1 MTRLITEQEE
11 QAYRLCS
18 PDFYGLTYKNA
29 ALLLHCHLNT
39 VYLAL
44 KQLKAK
50 APQLFCGGFIR
61 PRTPHTGN
69 PNDYNTQGEN
79 INSVLR
85 YHSSMDG
92 DIKMK
97 F

>member
-1 MTRLITEQEE
+1 MTRVITENEE

-39 VYLAL
+39 VCVRL
-44 KQLKAK
+44 KRLKAK
-50 APQLFCGGFIR
+50 APQLFYKGFIR

-69 PNDYNTQGEN
+69 PNDYDNHGKILSYE
-79 INSVLR
+79 SW
-85 YHSSMDG
+85 MDNH
-92 DIKMK
+92 IIVK